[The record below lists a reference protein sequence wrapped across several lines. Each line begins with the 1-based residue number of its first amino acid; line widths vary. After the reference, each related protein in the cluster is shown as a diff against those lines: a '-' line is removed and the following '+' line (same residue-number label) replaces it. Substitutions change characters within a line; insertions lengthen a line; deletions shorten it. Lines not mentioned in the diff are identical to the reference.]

1 MLGMK
6 FAFIVGSIIILI
18 IEVVKFI
25 KRNKEEKFLSFREFI
40 RLAFKFY
47 ILMVIIVTLFPF
59 VIGGYIGEPSMNIVP
74 VFNTIKDIYEVPIGM
89 ESYMVGFWIKNILGN
104 ILLLLPLGIFLPM
117 CFKRLRSFKS
127 TVITCAL
134 VSLSIEVIQ
143 YISIYFGNF
152 RSCDIDDI
160 ILNTLGGMIGF
171 IIYKVIDK
179 KVDFSV
185 RDVLVVHLI
194 SYL

>member
-1 MLGMK
+1 MLEMK

-18 IEVVKFI
+18 IEVIRFA
-25 KRNKEEKFLSFREFI
+25 KRNKEEKFFGFREFMTLI
-40 RLAFKFY
+40 FRFY
-47 ILMVIIVTLFPF
+47 ILMVIIVTFFPL
-59 VIGGYIGEPSMNIVP
+59 VIGGYVGQPSMNIVP
-74 VFNTIKDIYEVPIGM
+74 VFNTIKDIYKVPIGM
-89 ESYMVGFWIKNILGN
+89 ESYMVRFWIKNILGN

-134 VSLSIEVIQ
+134 VSLSIEVVQ
-143 YISIYFGNF
+143 YISMYFGNF

-171 IIYKVIDK
+171 IIYKVINK
-179 KVDFSV
+179 KVDLRIEF
-185 RDVLVVHLI
+185 
-194 SYL
+194 

>member
-18 IEVVKFI
+18 IEVIKFI
-25 KRNKEEKFLSFREFI
+25 KRNKEEKFLSFREVKNI
-40 RLAFKFY
+40 AFYFY
-47 ILMVIIVTLFPF
+47 ILLVITVTFFPL
-59 VIGGYIGEPSMNIVP
+59 VISVNRRSEPCMNIVP

-89 ESYMVGFWIKNILGN
+89 ESYMVRFWIKNILGN
-104 ILLLLPLGIFLPM
+104 ILLLLPLGIFIPM
-117 CFKRLRSFKS
+117 FFKRLRSFKS

-134 VSLSIEVIQ
+134 VSLSIEVVQ
-143 YISIYFGNF
+143 YISMYFGNF

-171 IIYKVIDK
+171 IIYKVINK
-179 KVDFSV
+179 KVDLRIEF
-185 RDVLVVHLI
+185 
-194 SYL
+194 

>member
-40 RLAFKFY
+40 RLAFKLY
-47 ILMVIIVTLFPF
+47 ILMVIVVTLFPF

-104 ILLLLPLGIFLPM
+104 ILLPM
-117 CFKRLRSFKS
+117 CFKRLRRFKS

-179 KVDFSV
+179 KVDLRIEF
-185 RDVLVVHLI
+185 
-194 SYL
+194 

>member
-18 IEVVKFI
+18 IEVIKFI
-25 KRNKEEKFLSFREFI
+25 KRNKEEKFLNFREVMS
-40 RLAFKFY
+40 LMFKFY
-47 ILMVIIVTLFPF
+47 ILMVIIVTFFPL
-59 VIGGYIGEPSMNIVP
+59 VIGGYIGKPSMNIVP
-74 VFNTIKDIYEVPIGM
+74 VFNTIKDIYEVPIEM
-89 ESYMVGFWIKNILGN
+89 ESYMVRFWIKNILGN
-104 ILLLLPLGIFLPM
+104 ILLLLPLGIFIPM
-117 CFKRLRSFKS
+117 FFKRLRSFKS

-134 VSLSIEVIQ
+134 VSLSIEVVQ
-143 YISIYFGNF
+143 YISMYFGNF

-179 KVDFSV
+179 KADL
-185 RDVLVVHLI
+185 RIEL
-194 SYL
+194 

>member
-117 CFKRLRSFKS
+117 CFKRLRRFKS

-134 VSLSIEVIQ
+134 VSLSID
-143 YISIYFGNF
+143 FGNF

-179 KVDFSV
+179 KVDLRIEF
-185 RDVLVVHLI
+185 
-194 SYL
+194 

>member
-1 MLGMK
+1 
-6 FAFIVGSIIILI
+6 
-18 IEVVKFI
+18 
-25 KRNKEEKFLSFREFI
+25 
-40 RLAFKFY
+40 
-47 ILMVIIVTLFPF
+47 
-59 VIGGYIGEPSMNIVP
+59 MNIVP

-89 ESYMVGFWIKNILGN
+89 ESYMVRFWIKNILGN

-134 VSLSIEVIQ
+134 VSLSIEVVK
-143 YISIYFGNF
+143 YISMYFGNF

-171 IIYKVIDK
+171 IIYKVINK
-179 KVDFSV
+179 KVDLRIEF
-185 RDVLVVHLI
+185 
-194 SYL
+194 

>member
-18 IEVVKFI
+18 IEMIKFI
-25 KRNKEEKFLSFREFI
+25 KRNKEEKFLNFREVMS
-40 RLAFKFY
+40 LMFKFY
-47 ILMVIIVTLFPF
+47 ILMVIIVTFFPL
-59 VIGGYIGEPSMNIVP
+59 VIGGYIGKPSMNIVP
-74 VFNTIKDIYEVPIGM
+74 VFNTIKDIYEVPIEM
-89 ESYMVGFWIKNILGN
+89 ESYMVRFWIKNILGN
-104 ILLLLPLGIFLPM
+104 ILLLLPLGIFIPM
-117 CFKRLRSFKS
+117 FFKRLRSFKS

-134 VSLSIEVIQ
+134 VSLSIEVVQ
-143 YISIYFGNF
+143 YISMYFGNF

-179 KVDFSV
+179 KADLRIEFSV
-185 RDVLVVHLI
+185 REE
-194 SYL
+194 

>member
-18 IEVVKFI
+18 IEVIKFI
-25 KRNKEEKFLSFREFI
+25 KRNKEEKFLNFREFMS
-40 RLAFKFY
+40 LTFKFY
-47 ILMVIIVTLFPF
+47 ILMVIIVTLFPL
-59 VIGGYIGEPSMNIVP
+59 VIGGYIGKPSMNIVP

-89 ESYMVGFWIKNILGN
+89 ESYMIGFWIKNILGN

-117 CFKRLRSFKS
+117 FFKRLRSFKS

-134 VSLSIEVIQ
+134 VSLSIEVVQ
-143 YISIYFGNF
+143 YISTYFGNF

-179 KVDFSV
+179 KVDLRIEF
-185 RDVLVVHLI
+185 
-194 SYL
+194 

>member
-1 MLGMK
+1 
-6 FAFIVGSIIILI
+6 
-18 IEVVKFI
+18 
-25 KRNKEEKFLSFREFI
+25 
-40 RLAFKFY
+40 
-47 ILMVIIVTLFPF
+47 
-59 VIGGYIGEPSMNIVP
+59 
-74 VFNTIKDIYEVPIGM
+74 
-89 ESYMVGFWIKNILGN
+89 MVGFWIKNILGN

-117 CFKRLRSFKS
+117 CFKRLRRFKS

-152 RSCDIDDI
+152 LNICDIDDI

-179 KVDFSV
+179 KVDLRIEF
-185 RDVLVVHLI
+185 
-194 SYL
+194 

>member
-18 IEVVKFI
+18 IEMIKFI
-25 KRNKEEKFLSFREFI
+25 KRNEEEKFLNFREVMS
-40 RLAFKFY
+40 LMFKFY
-47 ILMVIIVTLFPF
+47 ILMVIIVTFFPL
-59 VIGGYIGEPSMNIVP
+59 VIGGYIGKPSMNIVP
-74 VFNTIKDIYEVPIGM
+74 VFNTIKDIYEVPIEM
-89 ESYMVGFWIKNILGN
+89 ESYMVRFWIKNILGN
-104 ILLLLPLGIFLPM
+104 ILLLLPLGIFIPM
-117 CFKRLRSFKS
+117 FFKRLRSFKS

-134 VSLSIEVIQ
+134 VSLSIEVVQ
-143 YISIYFGNF
+143 YISMYFGNF

-179 KVDFSV
+179 KADLRIEF
-185 RDVLVVHLI
+185 
-194 SYL
+194 

>member
-59 VIGGYIGEPSMNIVP
+59 VIGGYIGEPSMNI
-74 VFNTIKDIYEVPIGM
+74 I
-89 ESYMVGFWIKNILGN
+89 
-104 ILLLLPLGIFLPM
+104 
-117 CFKRLRSFKS
+117 SF
-127 TVITCAL
+127 
-134 VSLSIEVIQ
+134 
-143 YISIYFGNF
+143 
-152 RSCDIDDI
+152 
-160 ILNTLGGMIGF
+160 
-171 IIYKVIDK
+171 
-179 KVDFSV
+179 
-185 RDVLVVHLI
+185 
-194 SYL
+194 